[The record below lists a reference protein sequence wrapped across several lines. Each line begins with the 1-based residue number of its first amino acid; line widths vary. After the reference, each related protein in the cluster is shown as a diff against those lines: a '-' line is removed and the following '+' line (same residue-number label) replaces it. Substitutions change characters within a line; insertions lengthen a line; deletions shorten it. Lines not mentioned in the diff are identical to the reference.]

1 MKKIIF
7 ALLLI
12 LSTQAK
18 ADISA
23 TFARIECNKELE
35 FLDIHY
41 QNIRGDKIATHFINL
56 KDTSLFYK
64 LSERTNTEI
73 QLQNPASLSE
83 LRDSSPISRL
93 RSSSYKYTCKL
104 NNNHEYLITLA
115 LNPHN
120 TCQQEVGYTVS
131 IIQNIYTQK
140 NNNQILQYS
149 KEIIKDIAI
158 GCAEKYK
165 RITITPTSEVDA
177 DISLKNYETKAYFP
191 NFETN
196 KTITNDIINQK
207 EAEMNT
213 PTTNTEDY

>member
-7 ALLLI
+7 ALLLM
-12 LSTQAK
+12 LSTHAK

-64 LSERTNTEI
+64 TSEKTNTEI

-93 RSSSYKYTCKL
+93 RSSSYKYTCIL
-104 NNNHEYLITLA
+104 NNNQEYLITLS
-115 LNPHN
+115 LNPRN
-120 TCQQEVGYTVS
+120 TCQQEAGYTVS
-131 IIQNIYTQK
+131 IIQKIYKQR
-140 NNNQILQYS
+140 NNNQTLQSS
-149 KEIIKDIAI
+149 KEIVKDIAI

-165 RITITPTSEVDA
+165 RITITATSEVDA
-177 DISLKNYETKAYFP
+177 AISLKNYETKAYFP

-196 KTITNDIINQK
+196 KTITDEIINQK
-207 EAEMNT
+207 EEEMNT
-213 PTTNTEDY
+213 PATEDY